1 MENLT
6 TQGER
11 IMNDQ
16 YIVLA
21 GSPFDG
27 FTHYGMFDSFEQAQ
41 EWADGVIGFNTEWW
55 VAKLQSPEENA

>member
-1 MENLT
+1 
-6 TQGER
+6 
-11 IMNDQ
+11 MNDQ

-55 VAKLQSPEENA
+55 VAKLESPEEKA